1 MDTLPPELLLYF
13 IPFLP
18 LTSLIA
24 ARGVNAQWRFFAQTA
39 PLHPTRKVLLNIYLA
54 TIIHPNFPSVVA
66 ALQHGLREF
75 DREAYIA
82 DLTSQG
88 CVLPDLFELW
98 ILEWPTKAVHFWA
111 WPGLPWWPR
120 MEDEY
125 FEHTNFMYEAKCTI
139 ETIPVPKKE
148 VATVG
153 SPTCRGLLLWSIF
166 LTGPE
171 VEAQLWLVVDGNDK
185 INDRRMGRLLWTYA
199 RPHPGLEFKRTKIFQ
214 GTPLANIRLIEFL
227 NLLDFGSDQVEEMLR
242 EFNEGDSD
250 TPLTDDSDNE

>member
-75 DREAYIA
+75 NREAYIA

-125 FEHTNFMYEAKCTI
+125 FEHTNFMYEAKCTT

-166 LTGPE
+166 LPARKWRPSYGSLWMATTRSTTGGWGGYFGPTR
-171 VEAQLWLVVDGNDK
+171 VLIPVLNSSGQRFFRVP
-185 INDRRMGRLLWTYA
+185 LL
-199 RPHPGLEFKRTKIFQ
+199 RTL
-214 GTPLANIRLIEFL
+214 G
-227 NLLDFGSDQVEEMLR
+227 
-242 EFNEGDSD
+242 
-250 TPLTDDSDNE
+250 